1 MKKILVFIVSGLIL
15 SGCAQSTAMLGPAIT
30 LASSGNVSQAGLT
43 FITNK
48 AVEKET
54 GMDTVSFVSNK
65 IEQQNSKTRLKR
77 DFKKLVQNNIYFSLE
92 LSSQI
97 SSTLGNQ
104 ALWGRHQSLLKSI
117 KDIPYWDSKRL
128 KDSIFPLFNPLNS
141 FTMIAEPD
149 K

>member
-1 MKKILVFIVSGLIL
+1 MKKIIIFILSGLIL

-65 IEQQNSKTRLKR
+65 IEQNSSKNRK
-77 DFKKLVQNNIYFSLE
+77 FKKLVETNFEKTRKKLILQDQSNI
-92 LSSQI
+92 
-97 SSTLGNQ
+97 
-104 ALWGRHQSLLKSI
+104 
-117 KDIPYWDSKRL
+117 
-128 KDSIFPLFNPLNS
+128 FN
-141 FTMIAEPD
+141 
-149 K
+149 

>member
-48 AVEKET
+48 AIEKET

-65 IEQQNSKTRLKR
+65 IEKQHSKTRLKR
-77 DFKKLVQNNIYFSLE
+77 DFKKLVQNNFEKTREILI
-92 LSSQI
+92 LQD
-97 SSTLGNQ
+97 
-104 ALWGRHQSLLKSI
+104 QSNTFK
-117 KDIPYWDSKRL
+117 
-128 KDSIFPLFNPLNS
+128 
-141 FTMIAEPD
+141 
-149 K
+149 